1 MEHQGTL
8 SLLNQKVDLLKNDI
22 QEIIDNIKSEKNVEK
37 KSKLQENKNAYLEEL
52 DTTLSQIKQNQKEE
66 KKKLNLKNEIRK
78 TIRANDSMKY
88 YSVKN
93 KHNSIQ
99 LMQEQ
104 KDNREKAR
112 DVFEKKSKLRIDYN
126 NLEKEYD
133 CGEYPAFLFFSKEIN
148 DKYKLCPFIDLNE
161 NTLKDRKKWLSET
174 FDKGELYFN
183 LYNKLIN
190 KKTLNILLSS
200 KKNIELYFEEIHST
214 LDYTNQKSLEKIY
227 EYINEYKVAS
237 VKTKKL
243 KEKFNIIINN
253 TSVIVKNS
261 NFKVNE
267 FLSLYHDIVV
277 PVNIIVDTNTDK
289 SKINNI
295 TTLGI
300 SRLYD
305 EHLEDYFEVKND
317 IENANKFIINTI
329 NNLNQELYD
338 HLYKKS
344 IDKKNV
350 RQTGKYFKKW
360 SELSQP
366 EKIDRFESYAEYFP
380 RKYLLEPGIIT
391 EELQILNLINELKL
405 LITIDGI
412 ERIKYKNLKWNV
424 TGGVIENIN
433 CLKYNDTEH
442 KFFLTIEKEIIK
454 NMATVKKASSIRTIL
469 NKDTN
474 KIINEELMTHLIV
487 AKKQKKLKEENIK
500 NLKDKFLE
508 KIKEKLKL
516 KRIMVNDRVEIN
528 QKFDEIYN
536 LIIYSDYS

>member
-305 EHLEDYFEVKND
+305 EHLEDYFKVKND

>member
-52 DTTLSQIKQNQKEE
+52 DTTLSQIKQTQKEE

-200 KKNIELYFEEIHST
+200 KKNIEIYFEEIHST

-305 EHLEDYFEVKND
+305 EHLEDYFKVKND
-317 IENANKFIINTI
+317 IENANKFIVNTI

-360 SELSQP
+360 SELSQQ